1 MAKKG
6 IIYETLNE
14 VKSMNMQKSGD
25 GFMHLSGVFGVCGVR
40 NNNQRV
46 YETSNYAKM
55 VESMQARLKKAPIP
69 GELEHPQSMTICTEN
84 ISHRI
89 DSISIDE
96 NGVVSG
102 EITLLNTPKGK
113 IAQALVEGGLP
124 LFISSRAQG
133 QVDKNGNVTLE
144 MLQTYDLV
152 GSPGFS
158 QAELHLNEG
167 QCFESINENMFF
179 ISEGADEEVKKTD
192 KNLNENNTED
202 MDNEKLKELLERF
215 EDLESQVE
223 YLTEQNTMLQD
234 QIDEH
239 ENINLEELAEGIQSW
254 LLEEYSPTL
263 QEWIVE
269 EYSQKVQNWVV
280 ENYSQEVQN
289 WVVEHFAPEIQNWV
303 TEKYSEKLQDWVVE
317 EFAPEIQK
325 WIVEDYSPTLQNWI
339 TEHYE
344 PSLKNSINE
353 SIKESIKESKSDKF
367 GMIDGILE
375 MLDNKKVEK
384 PVYGR
389 KAAMLTE
396 ASVNLPKYITEM
408 PADVKVKYDLASEEI
423 KESISR
429 KAKLYDW
436 SKPNAI
442 VNFWES
448 IDFNANVNV
457 NTVFEDLNN
466 ITNEKERMLRESI
479 RRWRNR

>member
-14 VKSMNMQKSGD
+14 VKSMDMQKSGD
-25 GFMHLSGVFGVCGVR
+25 GFMHLSGVFGVCGIR

-46 YETSNYAKM
+46 YETKNYAKM
-55 VESMQARLKKAPIP
+55 VESMQQRLKKAPIP

-167 QCFESINENMFF
+167 QCYESICESICF
-179 ISEGADEEVKKTD
+179 IGESEDKSEE
-192 KNLNENNTED
+192 NLNENNED
-202 MDNEKLKELLERF
+202 MNNEKLNEILEELEELK
-215 EDLESQVE
+215 SQVE
-223 YLTEQNTMLQD
+223 YLTEQNTLLQD

-239 ENINLEELAEGIQSW
+239 ENIDLESLAEGIQSW
-254 LLEEYSPTL
+254 ILEEYSPNL
-263 QEWIVE
+263 QNWIVE
-269 EYSQKVQNWVV
+269 EYSQKVQDWVV

-289 WVVEHFAPEIQNWV
+289 WVVEQFAPQVQNWV
-303 TEKYSEKLQDWVVE
+303 VEHYSDEVQNWTVN

-325 WIVEDYSPTLQNWI
+325 WIVEDYSENLQKWI

-344 PSLKNSINE
+344 PTLKDAINE
-353 SIKESIKESKSDKF
+353 SIKENLNESKKDKF
-367 GMIDGILE
+367 GMIDNILE
-375 MLDNKKVEK
+375 MLEQKRIEK

-389 KAAMLTE
+389 KATMLNE
-396 ASVNLPKYITEM
+396 SVNTPKYIAEM
-408 PADVKVKYDLASEEI
+408 PADIKVKYDLASEEI

-436 SKPNAI
+436 AKPNAI
-442 VNFWES
+442 EKFWES
-448 IDFNANVNV
+448 IDFNAQVKT
-457 NTVFEDLNN
+457 NTVYEGLDS
-466 ITNEKERMLRESI
+466 ITNERERAIRESI
-479 RRWRNR
+479 RNWRNR